1 MGEAVGLIAGAGKLP
16 VLLARA
22 IRARGFR
29 LVCVQVAGDPRPVRR
44 WCHVH
49 ASSGPGEVGRI
60 LQVLEDHGVRSLVL
74 AGTVDKLQ
82 AFKSPLDPLA
92 HELLQHA
99 TDRANSGLWRA
110 MAGLLA
116 RRGFEVLPQPHFLPD
131 LLVPPG
137 VLGTRVPTDRE
148 WRDLRHGL
156 GIARRAAELGIGQ
169 AVAVRDGVVLAVEAA
184 EGTDG
189 MIRRLKAFG
198 PGVVVVK
205 ASSPDQDPRF
215 DLPTIGPRTV
225 ALLRRVG
232 AAALGVE
239 AGRTLVLD
247 RPRVVAR
254 AEAAGICLVGL

>member
-1 MGEAVGLIAGAGKLP
+1 MGEAVGLVAGEGKLP

-49 ASSGPGEVGRI
+49 ASSAPGEVGRI
-60 LQVLEDHGVRSLVL
+60 LQILEDHGVRSLVL
-74 AGTVDKLQ
+74 AGKVDKLQ
-82 AFKSPLDPLA
+82 ALNSPLDPLA
-92 HELLQHA
+92 HELLQQA
-99 TDRANSGLWRA
+99 AGRADSELWRA
-110 MAGLLA
+110 MARLLT
-116 RRGFEVLPQPHFLPD
+116 RRGFEVLPQPHFLPE
-131 LLVPPG
+131 LLMPPG

-148 WRDLRHGL
+148 WRDLRHGFEL
-156 GIARRAAELGIGQ
+156 ARKAAELGIGQ

-189 MIRRLKAFG
+189 MIRRLRAFG
-198 PGVVVVK
+198 SGAVVVK

-215 DLPTIGPRTV
+215 DLPTIGPTTV
-225 ALLRRVG
+225 ALLHRVG
-232 AAALGVE
+232 ATALGIE
-239 AGRTLVLD
+239 AERALLLD

-254 AEAAGICLVGL
+254 AEAAGIALVGL